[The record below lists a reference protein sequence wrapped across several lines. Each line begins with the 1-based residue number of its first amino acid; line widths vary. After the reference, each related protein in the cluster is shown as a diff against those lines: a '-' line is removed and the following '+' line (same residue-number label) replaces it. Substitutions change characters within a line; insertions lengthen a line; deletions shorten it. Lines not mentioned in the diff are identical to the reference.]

1 MARRQPSCQIIGV
14 TNMGTGDRDRLHELF
29 DAALDADESGRIAIL
44 AAAEV
49 EDPEMAAELKRLLGK
64 FCEDSAFLESSP
76 FPNMAEMVPDKD
88 DDTWGS
94 DPGDSLPTLD
104 SRPAKTTL
112 GPFREPERVGAYT
125 VLRKI
130 GEGGMG
136 AVYLARQ
143 DRPEREVAL
152 KLIHRQKVTPS
163 FLARFE
169 REYRVLAMMSH
180 HNIARIF
187 EAGQTEEG
195 DPFFTMEHVDGL
207 PITDYC
213 RRHAL
218 DLQNRLRLFVQV
230 CDGVRHAH
238 QKAVVHRDLKPNNIL
253 VTTLEGK
260 PVVKLIDF
268 GIAKDLSVEETALQ
282 TQTGAFMGTPVYM
295 SPEQI
300 ASGGGSD
307 TRSDVYALGVILYEL
322 LTGLPPIDPDKLR
335 NRSLFD
341 LLEAYRDT
349 EPPRPSRRL
358 EEAESEL
365 ALRDFSLELRG
376 DLDWVVMKA
385 LDKDIE
391 RRYQS
396 PGELE
401 EDLRRYLA
409 GRTVAARP
417 PTITY
422 QLSKFA
428 QRNRVLVGSGLLVF
442 LALITALWVSISAN
456 ARTTRALERQQQANQ
471 YLRDMLSAPDPR
483 RVGMDAKVI
492 DLLESFEA
500 GLSKIEDPIFE
511 AEIRLVLGNTYYGLG
526 DFLSAE
532 KYHRRAVEITRDELG
547 TDDRQTLIAEL
558 ALARTLRRVGYF
570 DEALSLISAI
580 SGTLEKRDDTKESDL
595 LEIREQVAMI
605 AYGMK
610 DYEKARNIYEEII
623 PRMEALFGP
632 KRRFIYRAYNG
643 YGLCLDKLNQFEE
656 AIDVYKYAYQGQV
669 ELLGTD
675 HPETLSTAMNLGNT
689 YRKTGNLDDGVSMM
703 RAAFEGSK
711 RTMGRDH
718 TKTDRAAYSLCY
730 SLATKGYFQEALPII
745 EETVDV
751 RLEKEGWTDSGTV
764 RALTVL
770 AICQAGIGDKNA
782 AANVIHALLSELPAK
797 SYDALD
803 IPFTMIQ
810 SIMVSR
816 EIGDLHN
823 AIGQGLEMIID
834 KDIIALDDLFD
845 LHYEL
850 GKALINS
857 DQHDWAADVLC
868 KAWNLYE
875 DRPSA
880 VRTILA
886 RAHYGFAI
894 AASGEVEAG
903 SSLIRWS
910 MEERSSLPEKIRD
923 EPVELWRELESLQKP
938 YPKK

>member
-422 QLSKFA
+422 QLSKFT

-483 RVGMDAKVI
+483 NVGLNAKVI

-500 GLSKIEDPIFE
+500 GLEDIKDPVFE
-511 AEIRLVLGNTYYGLG
+511 ADIRATLGDTYYGLS
-526 DFLSAE
+526 DYQNSE
-532 KYHRRAVEITRDELG
+532 RYHRRALDLRKEELG
-547 TDDRQTLIAEL
+547 ETHPATLRSQYSVARAIRRLGKVDEAEKILNTTLQRQQAEL
-558 ALARTLRRVGYF
+558 GFNHIDPLYSEYQLALVYLKRGQYKKV
-570 DEALSLISAI
+570 IS
-580 SGTLEKRDDTKESDL
+580 
-595 LEIREQVAMI
+595 
-605 AYGMK
+605 
-610 DYEKARNIYEEII
+610 IYQELI
-623 PRMEALFGP
+623 PRMEQILGAKDQAVL
-632 KRRFIYRAYNG
+632 RAYNG
-643 YGLCLDKLNQFEE
+643 LALSLKNLGDYQAAAAAYGKAEE
-656 AIDVYKYAYQGQV
+656 GQLT
-669 ELLGTD
+669 LLGYE
-675 HPETLSTAMNLGNT
+675 HPETLSTLGNRANLLRVMGYEDKAEAI
-689 YRKTGNLDDGVSMM
+689 YRDVLET
-703 RAAFEGSK
+703 RA
-711 RTMGRDH
+711 RRLGRQH
-718 TKTDRAAYSLCY
+718 PLTWSTAYSLCL
-730 SLATKGYFQEALPII
+730 SISKHNPHASVALI
-745 EETVDV
+745 EETVGF
-751 RLEKEGWTDSGTV
+751 RLEQHGWESDSTT
-764 RALTVL
+764 RALTL
-770 AICQAGIGDKNA
+770 LGLIYCFTDSPDTGNAIFDDILTGH
-782 AANVIHALLSELPAK
+782 VIDRPSSELPFIFILHARVLRELEDTNG
-797 SYDALD
+797 SIGSALLN
-803 IPFTMIQ
+803 I
-810 SIMVSR
+810 
-816 EIGDLHN
+816 HN
-823 AIGQGLEMIID
+823 PNLNSV
-834 KDIIALDDLFD
+834 DDLFNS
-845 LHYEL
+845 YMEL
-850 GKALINS
+850 GDTVSLLDDPEWEAEAYC
-857 DQHDWAADVLC
+857 HAWAVYDSQ
-868 KAWNLYE
+868 
-875 DRPSA
+875 P
-880 VRTILA
+880 TIPNTIEA
-886 RAHYGFAI
+886 RAKYGLALGKLGKYDRGREHINFAERHI
-894 AASGEVEAG
+894 AHLTESRKRIVRQLSA
-903 SSLIRWS
+903 
-910 MEERSSLPEKIRD
+910 
-923 EPVELWRELESLQKP
+923 ELEA
-938 YPKK
+938 YR